1 METLYFLSLLHV
13 VYNGAAIV
21 QATVVLLLAS
31 SLYLFYTVVVRPRH
45 NLKTI
50 PHPPVT
56 SIFLG
61 NLDRI
66 IAEPPGVP
74 HKEWARQYPGVFKYR
89 GFLGEDRLCLTDPV
103 ALSHILVQNGYR
115 YPKPNEVRGDL
126 SRILGKG
133 LLFAEGDDHR
143 RQKRIMNPAFSP
155 STLRDLLP
163 TFFESSYK
171 LRDRWTALI
180 DTAESDATSFSSS
193 EKADEYAKSHEEGE
207 VMLEVTKWLSR
218 LTLDIIGMAGFGY
231 DFGALSGQKNELG
244 EAFQLMLS
252 GGGAIQKTV
261 PLSQIVIGRILG
273 RLATA
278 LPIVNV
284 AKYIPNKRVQAVR
297 KGFETMDSESRKIV
311 EEKKRELEKD
321 GGAAA
326 LGGGKDLMTLLLK
339 SNLGEAKAN
348 MSDAELQGQMT
359 TFILAGHETT
369 STALTWLLHHLS
381 LRPDMQSKLR
391 REIREARAHATAE
404 HGRQE
409 LNTVDLNG
417 LVYLD
422 AVCREVLRF
431 EPPVSLTIRSAS
443 EDDSIPLG
451 TPVKATNGKMI
462 SSVEVK
468 KGQVLVVSIA
478 AININPDV
486 FGDDAEEFK
495 PERWL
500 VKEGEQGSITGNTG
514 VYSNMMTFLAGPRAC
529 IGYRFSVLELKAI
542 ASVLLDS
549 FSFSPREADGMAFK
563 IERRSQIVTRPL
575 IIDEEHLGH
584 RMPLR
589 VRVSDREGEE

>member
-1 METLYFLSLLHV
+1 MDAFYSSPFVHHAVHNRTAL
-13 VYNGAAIV
+13 V
-21 QATVVLLLAS
+21 QAMLVLLLS
-31 SLYLFYTVVVRPRH
+31 SILYLFYTVIVQPRQ

-56 SIFLG
+56 SVIVG

-89 GFLGEDRLCLTDPV
+89 GFLGEDRLCVTDPV
-103 ALSHILVQNGYR
+103 ALSHVLVQNGYR
-115 YPKPNEVRGDL
+115 YPKPSEVRGNL

-133 LLFAEGDDHR
+133 LLFAEGDDHK

-155 STLRDLLP
+155 SALRDLLP

-171 LRDRWTALI
+171 LRDRWIGLI
-180 DTAESDATSFSSS
+180 DTTESDALAFSSS
-193 EKADEYAKSHEEGE
+193 EKADEYANSHEEGE

-244 EAFQLMLS
+244 DAFQLMLS
-252 GGGAIQKTV
+252 GGGAIQKTI
-261 PLSQIVIGRILG
+261 PLLQIVIGRILG

-326 LGGGKDLMTLLLK
+326 LGGRKDLMTLLLK
-339 SNLGEAKAN
+339 SNLGEAKAK

-359 TFILAGHETT
+359 TFILAGHET
-369 STALTWLLHHLS
+369 
-381 LRPDMQSKLR
+381 MQSKLR
-391 REIREARAHATAE
+391 REIREARAHAAAE
-404 HGRQE
+404 YGRQE
-409 LNTVDLNG
+409 LNTDDLNG
-417 LVYLD
+417 LAYLD

-468 KGQVLVVSIA
+468 KGQILVVSIA
-478 AININPDV
+478 AINTNPAV

-500 VKEGEQGSITGNTG
+500 VKEGEQGWITGNTG
-514 VYSNMMTFLAGPRAC
+514 VYSNMMTFLAGSRAC
-529 IGYRFSVLELKAI
+529 IGYRFSLLELKAI
-542 ASVLLDS
+542 ASVLIDS
-549 FSFSPREADGMAFK
+549 FSFSPRDTDDMAFK

-575 IIDEEHLGH
+575 IVDEEHLGH

-589 VRVSDREGEE
+589 VRVADREREE